1 MDSPP
6 MKPPRGVK
14 YTKETSGCGLL
25 VSVIKTLDASETNE
39 QREREKLK
47 IEREFR
53 KTDTRLN
60 ELVSRSDGDLTKVMQ
75 LFGKVSTEITASRE
89 RIHVVKENLQSCKQL
104 LRCRREEL
112 KKLYTDAIQH
122 KYVLEMLDQI
132 TEIRKV
138 PSQLSAFMAKK
149 HYLHATK
156 LLVASIETTD
166 GRLRGVEGLNDLR
179 QDFQNRRQQLYSKLL
194 EELNKHLYVSST
206 ADVLQNFQRQAS
218 GRNSQYAAGGA
229 SPFQRNV
236 LRRSAER
243 VEANTKA
250 RKALFEISKNGFLD
264 VDQSE
269 IIEDTELLDPDVNSS
284 YFLSIIVECFALLQ
298 KVPESIESI
307 KVQMQS
313 ELLAIVTKSTQHINS
328 LEYQQQQQQSHQQ
341 TTTTIGTSS
350 TPSSSSAVVC
360 NGTPGGG
367 GAAATGESNQ
377 PTQPVPMLELLELVF
392 KQFKLIAN
400 AHQQALRNYG
410 NVIQRYNIP
419 QVKPYDIIEY
429 WGQAQAVLKL
439 VLTDYLDI
447 QNDSGDET
455 LLMRGQFPEQS
466 TNVNAFFSR
475 RKTPGKKLLFRFEKS
490 SHTAEAGGSTGD
502 IEAGGQQQTKEHRR
516 NLSNVSNSTPKE
528 ESLLLLN
535 SSAASG
541 TSGHLLNSSFHQQQ
555 QQQQQPGHYF
565 GGRDGAAAAAAERR
579 KRERALVC
587 PADASLVRKIY
598 LPLMGYIQ
606 EIEGFMKCKSGQPCS
621 LNTFLANYVKDG
633 YLARGHNRNLQ
644 LTIESLSKAQ
654 DAWRTIISPEEMKR
668 LGLSRPLLQ
677 NTLIVE
683 NRIAETKKLIQDLP
697 TYSDELLK
705 MVCSLLKTYR
715 ETCQAAY
722 RGIVQP
728 ETEDKRIYSVA
739 WLKDDDITR
748 FLKSLPNWTDL
759 KSSNARLRQLQ
770 QKRLIKAEPSEEE
783 SPTQVQQRNVREA
796 EMLTSNLGEGGIS
809 QQEILSDVGVLK
821 ELAILQESM
830 EWFAGRIN
838 DFAQELKKPIVNGMV
853 AASPVTTPG
862 SPAPAG
868 TASIVNSPVIV
879 KDGMIKVLI
888 NLALEFEELA
898 NTCLLVLHL
907 EVRVQCFHYLR
918 ASPSDRYKSNNP
930 NKNDSLEP
938 DAKVLKLTKVLSD
951 MDEALSST
959 LHPRKTKYVFE
970 GLAHLAAR
978 ILIMAANSMEY
989 IDHSGVQRMCR
1000 NALALQQTLS
1010 SITASREVALDYA
1023 RSFYEMFYL
1032 DPEEILTSIVEKG
1045 AQFTEMQYLN
1055 ALQLIFRNRGIVDPA
1070 VVGTYQQK
1078 LSDLLGTKPPLGVTV

>member
-6 MKPPRGVK
+6 APVKPPRGVK

-53 KTDTRLN
+53 KTDLRLN
-60 ELVSRSDGDLTKVMQ
+60 ELVSRSDGDLTRVMQ

-89 RIHVVKENLQSCKQL
+89 RIHIVKENLQSCKQL

-112 KKLYTDAIQH
+112 RKLYTDAIQH

-132 TEIRKV
+132 TEVRKV
-138 PSQLSAFMAKK
+138 PAQLVGFLAKK

-156 LLVASIETTD
+156 LLMASIETTD
-166 GRLRGVEGLNDLR
+166 GRLKGVEGLNDLR
-179 QDFQNRRQQLYSKLL
+179 QDFQNRRQQLYGKLL

-206 ADVLQNFQRQAS
+206 ADVLQNFQRQSS
-218 GRNSQYAAGGA
+218 GRNSSSQYGAGV

-264 VDQSE
+264 VDKSE
-269 IIEDTELLDPDVNSS
+269 IIEDTDLLDPDVNSS

-313 ELLAIVTKSTQHINS
+313 ELLAIVTKSTH
-328 LEYQQQQQQSHQQ
+328 
-341 TTTTIGTSS
+341 
-350 TPSSSSAVVC
+350 
-360 NGTPGGG
+360 TPGGTT
-367 GAAATGESNQ
+367 ATDSSQ
-377 PTQPVPMLELLELVF
+377 APPAQPVPILELLELTF
-392 KQFKLIAN
+392 RQFKLIAD

-410 NVIQRYNIP
+410 YVIHRYNIP

-447 QNDSGDET
+447 QNDSSDEA
-455 LLMRGQFPEQS
+455 LLMRGQFTEQT

-475 RKTPGKKLLFRFEKS
+475 RKTPGKKLLFRFDKS
-490 SHTAEAGGSTGD
+490 SHTADGSGGGNGGQLLPNSSSVPAEGST
-502 IEAGGQQQTKEHRR
+502 QPKEHRR

-528 ESLLLLN
+528 DVGLN
-535 SSAASG
+535 SSSASG
-541 TSGHLLNSSFHQQQ
+541 TSAHLLNSSFHQQS
-555 QQQQQPGHYF
+555 HYF
-565 GGRDGAAAAAAERR
+565 GVKDAAAERK

-587 PADASLVRKIY
+587 PPDASLVRQIY

-606 EIEGFMKCKSGQPCS
+606 EIETFMKCKSGQPCS
-621 LNTFLANYVKDG
+621 LNSFLANYVKDA

-654 DAWRTIISPEEMKR
+654 DAWRTIITPEEIKR

-677 NTLIVE
+677 NTVIVE
-683 NRIAETKKLIQDLP
+683 TRIAETKKLIQDLP

-759 KSSNARLRQLQ
+759 KISSARLR
-770 QKRLIKAEPSEEE
+770 KRLIKAEPSEEE

-830 EWFAGRIN
+830 EWFAGRITE
-838 DFAQELKKPIVNGMV
+838 FALELKKPIVNGLV
-853 AASPVTTPG
+853 SGGSASG
-862 SPAPAG
+862 SPSAA
-868 TASIVNSPVIV
+868 PVIV

-888 NLALEFEELA
+888 NLALEFEDLA

-918 ASPSDRYKSNNP
+918 SSPSDRYKANNP

-1055 ALQLIFRNRGIVDPA
+1055 ALQLIFRNRGIMDPA
-1070 VVGTYQQK
+1070 LVGTYQQK
-1078 LSDLLGTKPPLGVTV
+1078 LSDLLGTKPALGVTV

>member
-250 RKALFEISKNGFLD
+250 RKALFEISKND

-313 ELLAIVTKSTQHINS
+313 ELLAIVTKSTH
-328 LEYQQQQQQSHQQ
+328 
-341 TTTTIGTSS
+341 
-350 TPSSSSAVVC
+350 AVAC

-367 GAAATGESNQ
+367 GAAGESNQ
-377 PTQPVPMLELLELVF
+377 PAQPVPMLELLELVF

-490 SHTAEAGGSTGD
+490 SHTAEAGGSTVD
-502 IEAGGQQQTKEHRR
+502 IEAGGQQAKEHRR

-541 TSGHLLNSSFHQQQ
+541 TSGHLLNK
-555 QQQQQPGHYF
+555 
-565 GGRDGAAAAAAERR
+565 RR

-606 EIEGFMKCKSGQPCS
+606 EIEDFMKCKSGQPCS

-759 KSSNARLRQLQ
+759 KSSNARMRQLQ

-1055 ALQLIFRNRGIVDPA
+1055 ALQLIFRNRGITDPA
-1070 VVGTYQQK
+1070 IVGTYQQK

>member
-6 MKPPRGVK
+6 APVKPPRGVK

-53 KTDTRLN
+53 KTDLRLN
-60 ELVSRSDGDLTKVMQ
+60 ELVSRSDGDLTRVMQ
-75 LFGKVSTEITASRE
+75 LFGKVSMEITASRE
-89 RIHVVKENLQSCKQL
+89 RIHIVKENLQSCKQL

-112 KKLYTDAIQH
+112 RKLYTDAIQH

-132 TEIRKV
+132 TEVRKV
-138 PSQLSAFMAKK
+138 PAQLAGFLAKK

-156 LLVASIETTD
+156 LLMASIETTD
-166 GRLRGVEGLNDLR
+166 GRLKGVEGLNDLR
-179 QDFQNRRQQLYSKLL
+179 QDFQNRRQQLYGKLL

-206 ADVLQNFQRQAS
+206 ADVLQNFQRQSS
-218 GRNSQYAAGGA
+218 GRNSNSQYGAGV

-264 VDQSE
+264 VDKSE
-269 IIEDTELLDPDVNSS
+269 IIEDTDLLDPDVNSS

-313 ELLAIVTKSTQHINS
+313 ELLAIVTKSTH
-328 LEYQQQQQQSHQQ
+328 
-341 TTTTIGTSS
+341 
-350 TPSSSSAVVC
+350 
-360 NGTPGGG
+360 TPGGST
-367 GAAATGESNQ
+367 ATDSSQ
-377 PTQPVPMLELLELVF
+377 APSVQPVPILELLELTF
-392 KQFKLIAN
+392 RQFKLIAD

-410 NVIQRYNIP
+410 NVIHRYNLP

-447 QNDSGDET
+447 QNDSSDEA
-455 LLMRGQFPEQS
+455 LLMRGQFTEQT

-475 RKTPGKKLLFRFEKS
+475 RKTPGKKLLFRFDKS
-490 SHTAEAGGSTGD
+490 SHTADGSGSGNGGQLLPNSSSAPAEGST
-502 IEAGGQQQTKEHRR
+502 QPKEHRR

-528 ESLLLLN
+528 DAGLN
-535 SSAASG
+535 SSSASG
-541 TSGHLLNSSFHQQQ
+541 TSAHLLNSSFHQQT
-555 QQQQQPGHYF
+555 HYF
-565 GGRDGAAAAAAERR
+565 GVKDAAAERK

-587 PADASLVRKIY
+587 PPDASLVRQIY

-606 EIEGFMKCKSGQPCS
+606 EIETFMKCKSGQPCS
-621 LNTFLANYVKDG
+621 LNSFLANYVKDA

-654 DAWRTIISPEEMKR
+654 DAWRTIITPEEIKR

-677 NTLIVE
+677 NTVIVE
-683 NRIAETKKLIQDLP
+683 TRIAETRKLIQDLP

-759 KSSNARLRQLQ
+759 KISSARLR
-770 QKRLIKAEPSEEE
+770 KRLIKAEPSEEE

-830 EWFAGRIN
+830 EWFAGRITE
-838 DFAQELKKPIVNGMV
+838 FALELKKPIVNGLV
-853 AASPVTTPG
+853 LGGSASG
-862 SPAPAG
+862 SPSAA
-868 TASIVNSPVIV
+868 PVIV

-918 ASPSDRYKSNNP
+918 SSPSDRYKANNP

-1055 ALQLIFRNRGIVDPA
+1055 ALQLIFRNRGITDPA
-1070 VVGTYQQK
+1070 IVGTYQQK
-1078 LSDLLGTKPPLGVTV
+1078 LSDLLGTKPALGVTV

>member
-6 MKPPRGVK
+6 VKPPRGVK

-39 QREREKLK
+39 QREREKHK

-53 KTDTRLN
+53 KTDQRLN
-60 ELVSRSDGDLTKVMQ
+60 ELVSRSDGDLTRVMQ
-75 LFGKVSTEITASRE
+75 LFGKVSTEVTASRE

-104 LRCRREEL
+104 LRCRRDEL

-138 PSQLSAFMAKK
+138 PTQLTAYMAKK

-156 LLVASIETTD
+156 LLMASIDTTD
-166 GRLRGVEGLNDLR
+166 GKLKGVEGLNDLR
-179 QDFQNRRQQLYSKLL
+179 QDFQNRRQQLYGKLL

-218 GRNSQYAAGGA
+218 GRNSQYAAGA

-264 VDQSE
+264 VDKSE

-313 ELLAIVTKSTQHINS
+313 ELLAIVTKSTH
-328 LEYQQQQQQSHQQ
+328 
-341 TTTTIGTSS
+341 
-350 TPSSSSAVVC
+350 
-360 NGTPGGG
+360 NGTPS
-367 GAAATGESNQ
+367 GASNAD
-377 PTQPVPMLELLELVF
+377 PTQPAQPVPILELLDLVF
-392 KQFKLIAN
+392 KQFKLIAS

-447 QNDSGDET
+447 QNDSGDEA
-455 LLMRGQFPEQS
+455 LLLRSQFAEQS

-475 RKTPGKKLLFRFEKS
+475 RKTPGKKLLFRFDKS
-490 SHTAEAGGSTGD
+490 SHTADAGGSQVAET
-502 IEAGGQQQTKEHRR
+502 ESGQPKEHRR
-516 NLSNVSNSTPKE
+516 NLSNVS
-528 ESLLLLN
+528 
-535 SSAASG
+535 
-541 TSGHLLNSSFHQQQ
+541 FHQH
-555 QQQQQPGHYF
+555 QPYYF
-565 GGRDGAAAAAAERR
+565 GGKDSAAAAERR

-606 EIEGFMKCKSGQPCS
+606 EIESFMKCKSGQPCS
-621 LNTFLANYVKDG
+621 LNTFLANYVKDA

-644 LTIESLSKAQ
+644 LTIESLSKSQ

-668 LGLSRPLLQ
+668 LGLTRPLLQ

-759 KSSNARLRQLQ
+759 KSSNARYRQLQ

-830 EWFAGRIN
+830 EWFASRITE
-838 DFAQELKKPIVNGMV
+838 FAQELKKPIVNGLV
-853 AASPVTTPG
+853 TASPVSTPG
-862 SPAPAG
+862 STSPAG
-868 TASIVNSPVIV
+868 TATIVNSPVIV

-918 ASPSDRYKSNNP
+918 SSPSDRYKANNP

-1010 SITASREVALDYA
+1010 SITASREIALDYA

-1078 LSDLLGTKPPLGVTV
+1078 LSDLLGTKPALGVTV

>member
-1 MDSPP
+1 
-6 MKPPRGVK
+6 
-14 YTKETSGCGLL
+14 SGCGLL

-53 KTDTRLN
+53 KTDQRLN
-60 ELVSRSDGDLTKVMQ
+60 ELVSRSDGDLTRVMQ
-75 LFGKVSTEITASRE
+75 LFGKVSTEVTASRE
-89 RIHVVKENLQSCKQL
+89 RIQVVKENLQSCKQL
-104 LRCRREEL
+104 LRCRRDEL

-138 PSQLSAFMAKK
+138 PAQLSGYMAKK

-156 LLVASIETTD
+156 LLMASIETTD
-166 GRLRGVEGLNDLR
+166 GKLRGVEGLNELR
-179 QDFQNRRQQLYSKLL
+179 QDFQNRRQQLYGKLL
-194 EELNKHLYVSST
+194 EELNRHLYVSST
-206 ADVLQNFQRQAS
+206 VDVLQNFQRQAS
-218 GRNSQYAAGGA
+218 GRNSQYAAGA

-264 VDQSE
+264 VDKSE

-328 LEYQQQQQQSHQQ
+328 LEHQPQTQSLQQQAA
-341 TTTTIGTSS
+341 IGPPN
-350 TPSSSSAVVC
+350 TPSSASATSC
-360 NGTPGGG
+360 NGTPSGTVNS
-367 GAAATGESNQ
+367 TGDPAQ
-377 PTQPVPMLELLELVF
+377 PAQPVPILELLDVVF
-392 KQFKLIAN
+392 RQLKLIAN

-447 QNDSGDET
+447 QNDSGDEA
-455 LLMRGQFPEQS
+455 LLLRGQFPEQT

-475 RKTPGKKLLFRFEKS
+475 RKTPGKKLLFRFDKS
-490 SHTAEAGGSTGD
+490 SHTADAGGSQATDGD
-502 IEAGGQQQTKEHRR
+502 GAGQPSKEHRR
-516 NLSNVSNSTPKE
+516 TLSNVSNTTPKE
-528 ESLLLLN
+528 ETLLN
-535 SSAASG
+535 SSASG
-541 TSGHLLNSSFHQQQ
+541 GNSSHLLNSSFHQH
-555 QQQQQPGHYF
+555 QPYYF
-565 GGRDGAAAAAAERR
+565 GGKDAAAERR

-606 EIEGFMKCKSGQPCS
+606 EIESFMKCKSGQPCS

-668 LGLSRPLLQ
+668 LGLTRPLLQ
-677 NTLIVE
+677 NTVIVE

-770 QKRLIKAEPSEEE
+770 QKRLIKTEPSEEE

-830 EWFAGRIN
+830 EWFAGRITE
-838 DFAQELKKPIVNGMV
+838 FAQELKKPIVNGLV
-853 AASPVTTPG
+853 TASPISTPG
-862 SPAPAG
+862 SPSPAG
-868 TASIVNSPVIV
+868 TATIVNSPVIV

-918 ASPSDRYKSNNP
+918 SSPSDRYKANNP

-959 LHPRKTKYVFE
+959 LHPRKTRYVFE

-1010 SITASREVALDYA
+1010 SITTSREVALDYA

-1070 VVGTYQQK
+1070 VVGSYQQK
-1078 LSDLLGTKPPLGVTV
+1078 LSDLLGTKPALGVTV

>member
-1 MDSPP
+1 MCTFLRKDSHRIYCESFWVERCRQYEPK
-6 MKPPRGVK
+6 M
-14 YTKETSGCGLL
+14 SGCGLL

-53 KTDTRLN
+53 KTDQRLN
-60 ELVSRSDGDLTKVMQ
+60 ELVSRSDGDLTRVMQ
-75 LFGKVSTEITASRE
+75 LFGKVSTEVTASRE
-89 RIHVVKENLQSCKQL
+89 RIQVVKENLQSCKQL
-104 LRCRREEL
+104 LRCRRDEL

-138 PSQLSAFMAKK
+138 PAQLTAFLAKK

-156 LLVASIETTD
+156 LLMASIETTD
-166 GRLRGVEGLNDLR
+166 GKLKGVEGLNDLR
-179 QDFQNRRQQLYSKLL
+179 QDFQNRRQQLYGKLL

-218 GRNSQYAAGGA
+218 GRNSQYAAGT

-264 VDQSE
+264 VDKSE

-298 KVPESIESI
+298 KVPESIE
-307 KVQMQS
+307 
-313 ELLAIVTKSTQHINS
+313 LLD
-328 LEYQQQQQQSHQQ
+328 
-341 TTTTIGTSS
+341 
-350 TPSSSSAVVC
+350 
-360 NGTPGGG
+360 
-367 GAAATGESNQ
+367 
-377 PTQPVPMLELLELVF
+377 LVF

-447 QNDSGDET
+447 QNDSGDEA
-455 LLMRGQFPEQS
+455 LLLRGQFAEQS

-475 RKTPGKKLLFRFEKS
+475 RKTPGKKLLFRFDKS
-490 SHTAEAGGSTGD
+490 SHTADTSGPQTADGDTGG
-502 IEAGGQQQTKEHRR
+502 TKEHRR

-528 ESLLLLN
+528 EALLN
-535 SSAASG
+535 SSAVSANS
-541 TSGHLLNSSFHQQQ
+541 SHLLNSSFHQH
-555 QQQQQPGHYF
+555 QPYYF
-565 GGRDGAAAAAAERR
+565 GGKDAAAERR

-606 EIEGFMKCKSGQPCS
+606 EIESFMKCKSGQPCS
-621 LNTFLANYVKDG
+621 LNTFLANYVKDA

-668 LGLSRPLLQ
+668 LGLTRPLLQ

-770 QKRLIKAEPSEEE
+770 QKRLMKTEPSEEE

-830 EWFAGRIN
+830 EWFASRITE
-838 DFAQELKKPIVNGMV
+838 FAHDLKKPIVNGLV

-862 SPAPAG
+862 SPSPAG
-868 TASIVNSPVIV
+868 TATIVNSPVIV

-918 ASPSDRYKSNNP
+918 SSPSDRYKANNP

-1078 LSDLLGTKPPLGVTV
+1078 LSDLLGTKPALGVTV

>member
-1 MDSPP
+1 M
-6 MKPPRGVK
+6 
-14 YTKETSGCGLL
+14 SGCGLL

-53 KTDTRLN
+53 KTDQRLN
-60 ELVSRSDGDLTKVMQ
+60 ELVSRSDGDLTRVMQ
-75 LFGKVSTEITASRE
+75 LFGKVSTEVTASRE
-89 RIHVVKENLQSCKQL
+89 RIQVVKENLQSCKQL
-104 LRCRREEL
+104 LRCRRDEL

-138 PSQLSAFMAKK
+138 PAQLSGYMAKK

-156 LLVASIETTD
+156 LLMASIETTD
-166 GRLRGVEGLNDLR
+166 GKLRGVEGLNELR
-179 QDFQNRRQQLYSKLL
+179 QDFQNRRQQLYGKLL
-194 EELNKHLYVSST
+194 EELNRHLYVSST

-218 GRNSQYAAGGA
+218 GRNSQYATGA

-264 VDQSE
+264 VDKSE

-328 LEYQQQQQQSHQQ
+328 LEHQPQTYQQQHQQQLQQ
-341 TTTTIGTSS
+341 PAIGPPN
-350 TPSSSSAVVC
+350 TPSSASGTGC
-360 NGTPGGG
+360 NGTPS
-367 GAAATGESNQ
+367 GAMNTAGDPSQLAQ
-377 PTQPVPMLELLELVF
+377 PIPILELLDVVF
-392 KQFKLIAN
+392 RQFKLIAN

-447 QNDSGDET
+447 QNDSGDEA
-455 LLMRGQFPEQS
+455 LLLRSQFTEQT

-475 RKTPGKKLLFRFEKS
+475 RKTPGKKLLFRFDKS
-490 SHTAEAGGSTGD
+490 SHTAEAGGSQATDGD
-502 IEAGGQQQTKEHRR
+502 GQQSKEHRR
-516 NLSNVSNSTPKE
+516 TLSNVSNSTPKE
-528 ESLLLLN
+528 EPLLN
-535 SSAASG
+535 SSAAG
-541 TSGHLLNSSFHQQQ
+541 GNTSHLLNSSFHQH
-555 QQQQQPGHYF
+555 QPYYF
-565 GGRDGAAAAAAERR
+565 GGKDAAAERR

-606 EIEGFMKCKSGQPCS
+606 EIESFMKCKSGQPCS

-677 NTLIVE
+677 NTVIVE

-770 QKRLIKAEPSEEE
+770 QKRLMKTEPSEEE

-830 EWFAGRIN
+830 EWFASRITE
-838 DFAQELKKPIVNGMV
+838 FAQELKKPIVNGFV
-853 AASPVTTPG
+853 TASPISTPG
-862 SPAPAG
+862 SPSPAG
-868 TASIVNSPVIV
+868 TATIVNSPVIV

-918 ASPSDRYKSNNP
+918 SSPSDRYKANNP

-1010 SITASREVALDYA
+1010 SITTSREVALDYA

-1032 DPEEILTSIVEKG
+1032 DPEEILTAIVEKG

-1070 VVGTYQQK
+1070 VVGSYQQK

>member
-6 MKPPRGVK
+6 VKPPRGVK
-14 YTKETSGCGLL
+14 FGKETSGCGLL

-47 IEREFR
+47 IEKEFR
-53 KTDTRLN
+53 KTDQRLN
-60 ELVSRSDGDLTKVMQ
+60 ELVSRNDGDLTRVMQ
-75 LFGKVSTEITASRE
+75 LFGKVSTQITCSRE
-89 RIHVVKENLQSCKQL
+89 RIHVVKENLQTCKQL

-112 KKLYTDAIQH
+112 KKLYTDAVQH
-122 KYVLEMLDQI
+122 KYVLEMLDQVN
-132 TEIRKV
+132 ELRKT
-138 PSQLSAFMAKK
+138 PQQLAAFMAKK

-156 LLVASIETTD
+156 LLMSAVEATEGPLKD
-166 GRLRGVEGLNDLR
+166 VEGLHDLR
-179 QDFQNRRQQLYSKLL
+179 LDFQNKRQQLYSKLL
-194 EELNKHLYVSST
+194 DELCRHLYVSST
-206 ADVLQNFQRQAS
+206 VEVLQNFQRQSS
-218 GRNSQYAAGGA
+218 GRISSSAAAGA

-243 VEANTKA
+243 MEANTKA
-250 RKALFEISKNGFLD
+250 RRALFEIAQNGYLD
-264 VDQSE
+264 VDKSE
-269 IIEDTELLDPDVNSS
+269 IIEDTDLLDPVVNTT
-284 YFLSIIVECFALLQ
+284 YFIGIIIECFALLN

-307 KVQMQS
+307 RVQMQS
-313 ELLAIVTKSTQHINS
+313 ELLTIVTKSTHHIMTITQQQNQNPYQ
-328 LEYQQQQQQSHQQ
+328 YQQ
-341 TTTTIGTSS
+341 
-350 TPSSSSAVVC
+350 VVASPPPNNAEDC
-360 NGTPGGG
+360 PEQNIPI
-367 GAAATGESNQ
+367 
-377 PTQPVPMLELLELVF
+377 LELLELVF
-392 KQFKLIAN
+392 KQLKLIAN
-400 AHQQALRNYG
+400 AHQLTLKNYH
-410 NVIQRYNIP
+410 NVMHRYNLT
-419 QVKPYDIIEY
+419 QVKAYDLIEY

-447 QNDSGDET
+447 QNDSSDE
-455 LLMRGQFPEQS
+455 LMRAQFTEQT
-466 TNVNAFFSR
+466 TNINTFFSR
-475 RKTPGKKLLFRFEKS
+475 RKVQGKKMLFKFDKS
-490 SHTAEAGGSTGD
+490 SHTASLEP
-502 IEAGGQQQTKEHRR
+502 EPNTKEHRR
-516 NLSNVSNSTPKE
+516 NASNVSNNIASKE
-528 ESLLLLN
+528 DALNQSGLNGQNLLN
-535 SSAASG
+535 ASFNVHSPG
-541 TSGHLLNSSFHQQQ
+541 TPNAD
-555 QQQQQPGHYF
+555 
-565 GGRDGAAAAAAERR
+565 RK

-587 PADASLVRKIY
+587 PPDAALVRQIY
-598 LPLMGYIQ
+598 LPMMGYIH
-606 EIEGFMKCKSGQPCS
+606 EIEGFMKCKSGQSCS
-621 LNTFLANYVKDG
+621 LNTFLDNYVKDA

-644 LTIESLSKAQ
+644 LTIESLSKTQ
-654 DAWRTIISPEEMKR
+654 DAWRSIITPEEMKR
-668 LGLSRPLLQ
+668 LGLTRPLLQ
-677 NTLIVE
+677 NTVLVE
-683 NRIAETKKLIQDLP
+683 TRISETKRLIQDLP

-759 KSSNARLRQLQ
+759 KTSNARIKQQ
-770 QKRLIKAEPSEEE
+770 SGQKRHMKAEPSEEE
-783 SPTQVQQRNVREA
+783 SPTAVQQRNVREA

-830 EWFAGRIN
+830 EWFASRIT
-838 DFAQELKKPIVNGMV
+838 DFAHDLRKPIVNGMV
-853 AASPVTTPG
+853 GGVSASPV
-862 SPAPAG
+862 
-868 TASIVNSPVIV
+868 VV

-907 EVRVQCFHYLR
+907 EVRVQCFHYLK
-918 ASPSDRYKSNNP
+918 SNPSDKFKANNP

-959 LHPRKTKYVFE
+959 LHSRKTKYVFE
-970 GLAHLAAR
+970 GLAHLASR

-989 IDHSGVQRMCR
+989 IDTAGVQRMCR

-1032 DPEEILTSIVEKG
+1032 DPDEILTSIIEKG
-1045 AQFTEMQYLN
+1045 SQFTEMQYLN
-1055 ALQLIFRNRGIVDPA
+1055 ALHLVCKNRGIVDQNTLA
-1070 VVGTYQQK
+1070 MYQQK
-1078 LSDLLGTKPPLGVTV
+1078 LSDVLGTKPGLGVTV

>member
-6 MKPPRGVK
+6 VKPPRGVK

-53 KTDTRLN
+53 KTDQRLN
-60 ELVSRSDGDLTKVMQ
+60 ELVSRSDGDLTRVMQ
-75 LFGKVSTEITASRE
+75 LFGKVSTEVTASRE
-89 RIHVVKENLQSCKQL
+89 RIQVVKENLQSCKQL
-104 LRCRREEL
+104 LRCRRDEL

-138 PSQLSAFMAKK
+138 PAQLTAFMAKK

-156 LLVASIETTD
+156 LLMASIDTTD
-166 GRLRGVEGLNDLR
+166 GKLKGVEGLNDLR
-179 QDFQNRRQQLYSKLL
+179 QDFQNRRQQLYGKLL

-218 GRNSQYAAGGA
+218 GRNSQYAAGA

-264 VDQSE
+264 VDKSE

-328 LEYQQQQQQSHQQ
+328 LEHQMQTQQQQQQ
-341 TTTTIGTSS
+341 TTLGITS
-350 TPSSSSAVVC
+350 TPSSTTVATC
-360 NGTPGGG
+360 NGTPS
-367 GAAATGESNQ
+367 GASSVD
-377 PTQPVPMLELLELVF
+377 PTQPAQPVPILELLDLVF

-400 AHQQALRNYG
+400 AHQQTLRNYG

-447 QNDSGDET
+447 QNDSSDEA
-455 LLMRGQFPEQS
+455 LLLRGQFAEQS

-475 RKTPGKKLLFRFEKS
+475 RKTPGKKLLFRFDKS
-490 SHTAEAGGSTGD
+490 SHTADAGGSQSADVETG
-502 IEAGGQQQTKEHRR
+502 GTKEHRR
-516 NLSNVSNSTPKE
+516 TLSNVSNSTPKE
-528 ESLLLLN
+528 DALLN
-535 SSAASG
+535 NSAVSANSSN
-541 TSGHLLNSSFHQQQ
+541 LLNSSFHQH
-555 QQQQQPGHYF
+555 QPYYF
-565 GGRDGAAAAAAERR
+565 GGKDAAAERR

-606 EIEGFMKCKSGQPCS
+606 EIESFMKCKSGQPCS
-621 LNTFLANYVKDG
+621 LNSFLANYVKDA

-668 LGLSRPLLQ
+668 LGLTRPLLQ
-677 NTLIVE
+677 NTVIVE

-759 KSSNARLRQLQ
+759 KSSNARFRQLQ
-770 QKRLIKAEPSEEE
+770 QKRLMKTEPSEEE
-783 SPTQVQQRNVREA
+783 SPTQIQQRNVREA

-830 EWFAGRIN
+830 EWFASRITE
-838 DFAQELKKPIVNGMV
+838 FAQDLKKPIVNGMV
-853 AASPVTTPG
+853 TASPVTTPG
-862 SPAPAG
+862 SPSPAG
-868 TASIVNSPVIV
+868 TATIVNSPVIV

-918 ASPSDRYKSNNP
+918 SSPSDRYKANNP

-1000 NALALQQTLS
+1000 NAQALQQTLS

-1023 RSFYEMFYL
+1023 RSFYDMFYL

-1055 ALQLIFRNRGIVDPA
+1055 ALQLIFRNRGILDPA
-1070 VVGTYQQK
+1070 VVGSYQQK
-1078 LSDLLGTKPPLGVTV
+1078 LSDLLGTKPALGVTV

>member
-1 MDSPP
+1 M
-6 MKPPRGVK
+6 
-14 YTKETSGCGLL
+14 SGCGLL

-39 QREREKLK
+39 QREREKHK

-53 KTDTRLN
+53 KTDQRLN
-60 ELVSRSDGDLTKVMQ
+60 ELVSRSDGDLTRVMQ
-75 LFGKVSTEITASRE
+75 LFGKVSTEVTASRE
-89 RIHVVKENLQSCKQL
+89 RIQVVKENLQSCKQL
-104 LRCRREEL
+104 LRCRRDEL

-138 PSQLSAFMAKK
+138 PTQLTAYMAKK

-156 LLVASIETTD
+156 LLMASIETTD
-166 GRLRGVEGLNDLR
+166 GKLKGVEGLNDLR
-179 QDFQNRRQQLYSKLL
+179 QDFQNRRQQLYGKLL

-218 GRNSQYAAGGA
+218 GRNSQYAAGA

-264 VDQSE
+264 VDKSE

-328 LEYQQQQQQSHQQ
+328 LEHQPQTQQPALGV
-341 TTTTIGTSS
+341 TG
-350 TPSSSSAVVC
+350 TPSSTTVAAC
-360 NGTPGGG
+360 NGTPS
-367 GAAATGESNQ
+367 GASNAD
-377 PTQPVPMLELLELVF
+377 PTQPAQPVPILELLDLVF
-392 KQFKLIAN
+392 KQFKLIAT

-447 QNDSGDET
+447 QNDSGDEA
-455 LLMRGQFPEQS
+455 LLLRGQFAEQS

-475 RKTPGKKLLFRFEKS
+475 RKTPGKKLLFRFDKS
-490 SHTAEAGGSTGD
+490 SHTADAGGSQTAETD
-502 IEAGGQQQTKEHRR
+502 PGQPKEHRR

-528 ESLLLLN
+528 DALLN
-535 SSAASG
+535 SSAASAN
-541 TSGHLLNSSFHQQQ
+541 SSHLLNSSFHQH
-555 QQQQQPGHYF
+555 QPYYF
-565 GGRDGAAAAAAERR
+565 GGKDSAAAAERR

-606 EIEGFMKCKSGQPCS
+606 EIESFMKCKSGQPCS
-621 LNTFLANYVKDG
+621 LNTFLANYVKDA

-668 LGLSRPLLQ
+668 LGLTRPLLQ

-759 KSSNARLRQLQ
+759 KSSNARFRQLQ
-770 QKRLIKAEPSEEE
+770 QKRLIKTEPSEEE
-783 SPTQVQQRNVREA
+783 SPTQIQQRNVREA

-830 EWFAGRIN
+830 EWFASRITE
-838 DFAQELKKPIVNGMV
+838 FAQELKKPIVNGLV
-853 AASPVTTPG
+853 TASPVSTPG
-862 SPAPAG
+862 SPSPAG
-868 TASIVNSPVIV
+868 TATIVNSPVIV

-918 ASPSDRYKSNNP
+918 SSPSDRYKANNP

-1070 VVGTYQQK
+1070 VVGSYQQK
-1078 LSDLLGTKPPLGVTV
+1078 LSDLLGTKPALGVTV

>member
-1 MDSPP
+1 MFPHF
-6 MKPPRGVK
+6 K
-14 YTKETSGCGLL
+14 SGCGLL

-53 KTDTRLN
+53 KTDQRLN
-60 ELVSRSDGDLTKVMQ
+60 ELVSRSDGDLTRVMQ
-75 LFGKVSTEITASRE
+75 LFGKVSTEVTASRE

-104 LRCRREEL
+104 LRCRRDEL

-138 PSQLSAFMAKK
+138 PAQLTAYMAKK

-156 LLVASIETTD
+156 LLMASIETTD
-166 GRLRGVEGLNDLR
+166 GKLKGVEGLNDLR
-179 QDFQNRRQQLYSKLL
+179 QDFQNRRQQLYGKLL

-218 GRNSQYAAGGA
+218 GRNSQYAPGA

-264 VDQSE
+264 VDKSE

-328 LEYQQQQQQSHQQ
+328 LEHQPQHTQQSALAI
-341 TTTTIGTSS
+341 TS
-350 TPSSSSAVVC
+350 TPSSAAAVAAC
-360 NGTPGGG
+360 NGTPS
-367 GAAATGESNQ
+367 GASAAD
-377 PTQPVPMLELLELVF
+377 PTQPAQPVPILELLDLVF
-392 KQFKLIAN
+392 RQFKLIAN

-447 QNDSGDET
+447 QNDSGDEA
-455 LLMRGQFPEQS
+455 LLLRGQFAEQS

-475 RKTPGKKLLFRFEKS
+475 RKTPGKKLLFRFDKS
-490 SHTAEAGGSTGD
+490 SHTADAGAAQPADGD
-502 IEAGGQQQTKEHRR
+502 QGQPKEHRR

-528 ESLLLLN
+528 DTVSGN
-535 SSAASG
+535 SS
-541 TSGHLLNSSFHQQQ
+541 HLLNSSFHQH
-555 QQQQQPGHYF
+555 QPVYF
-565 GGRDGAAAAAAERR
+565 GGKDGAAAAERR

-587 PADASLVRKIY
+587 SPDASLVRKIY

-606 EIEGFMKCKSGQPCS
+606 EIESFMKCKSGQPCS
-621 LNTFLANYVKDG
+621 LNTFLANYVKDA

-668 LGLSRPLLQ
+668 LGLTRPLLQ
-677 NTLIVE
+677 NTVIVE

-759 KSSNARLRQLQ
+759 KTSNARIRQLQ
-770 QKRLIKAEPSEEE
+770 QKRLIKTEPSEEE

-830 EWFAGRIN
+830 EWFANRITE
-838 DFAQELKKPIVNGMV
+838 FAQELKKPIVNGLV
-853 AASPVTTPG
+853 TASPVSTPG
-862 SPAPAG
+862 SPSPAG
-868 TASIVNSPVIV
+868 TATIVNSPVIV

-918 ASPSDRYKSNNP
+918 SSPSDRYKANNP

-1032 DPEEILTSIVEKG
+1032 DPEEILTAIVEKG

-1055 ALQLIFRNRGIVDPA
+1055 ALQLIFRNRGIIDPA
-1070 VVGTYQQK
+1070 VVGSYQQK
-1078 LSDLLGTKPPLGVTV
+1078 LSDLLGTKPALGVTV

>member
-1 MDSPP
+1 M
-6 MKPPRGVK
+6 
-14 YTKETSGCGLL
+14 SGCGLL

-53 KTDTRLN
+53 KTDQRLN
-60 ELVSRSDGDLTKVMQ
+60 ELVSRSDGDLTRVMQ

-112 KKLYTDAIQH
+112 RKLYTDAIQH
-122 KYVLEMLDQI
+122 KFVLEMLDQI
-132 TEIRKV
+132 TEVRKV
-138 PSQLSAFMAKK
+138 PAQLAGFLAKK

-156 LLVASIETTD
+156 LLVASIATTD
-166 GRLRGVEGLNDLR
+166 GQLKGVEGLNDLR
-179 QDFQNRRQQLYSKLL
+179 QDFQNRRNQLYAKLL

-206 ADVLQNFQRQAS
+206 ADVLQNFQRQSS
-218 GRNSQYAAGGA
+218 GRNSQYATGAGN

-250 RKALFEISKNGFLD
+250 RKALFEISKNGTLD
-264 VDQSE
+264 VDKSE

-313 ELLAIVTKSTQHINS
+313 ELLAVVTKSTQHINT
-328 LEYQQQQQQSHQQ
+328 LERVAPAMA
-341 TTTTIGTSS
+341 GTH
-350 TPSSSSAVVC
+350 SSSQSAIC
-360 NGTPGGG
+360 NGTSGVGGNG
-367 GAAATGESNQ
+367 GDSSNN
-377 PTQPVPMLELLELVF
+377 PPPQPVPILELLDLTF

-400 AHQQALRNYG
+400 AHQLALRNYS
-410 NVIQRYNIP
+410 NVIQRHNIP

-447 QNDSGDET
+447 QNDSGDEA
-455 LLMRGQFPEQS
+455 LLLRGQFASEQP

-475 RKTPGKKLLFRFEKS
+475 RKTPGKKLLFRFDKS
-490 SHTAEAGGSTGD
+490 SHTADGG
-502 IEAGGQQQTKEHRR
+502 GGGGGGGGLLLPSSASAASDTQASKEHRR
-516 NLSNVSNSTPKE
+516 NPSNVSNSGPKE
-528 ESLLLLN
+528 DGLN
-535 SSAASG
+535 SSSVSG
-541 TSGHLLNSSFHQQQ
+541 TATGGLLNSSFHQQ
-555 QQQQQPGHYF
+555 PYYF
-565 GGRDGAAAAAAERR
+565 GGKDAAAERR

-587 PADASLVRKIY
+587 PPDASLVRQIY

-606 EIEGFMKCKSGQPCS
+606 EIETFMKCKSGQPCS
-621 LNTFLANYVKDG
+621 LNNFLANYVKDA
-633 YLARGHNRNLQ
+633 YLARGHNRHLQ

-668 LGLSRPLLQ
+668 LGLTRPLLQ

-697 TYSDELLK
+697 TYSDDLLK

-759 KSSNARLRQLQ
+759 KTSSARLRH
-770 QKRLIKAEPSEEE
+770 QKPRLIKAEPSEEE

-830 EWFAGRIN
+830 EWFAGRITE
-838 DFAQELKKPIVNGMV
+838 FALELKKPIVNGMV
-853 AASPVTTPG
+853 LSSAASSVASSPAG
-862 SPAPAG
+862 SSPAPAG
-868 TASIVNSPVIV
+868 TATIVNSPVIV

-938 DAKVLKLTKVLSD
+938 DTKVMKLTKVLSD

-1055 ALQLIFRNRGIVDPA
+1055 ALQLIFRNRNITDPA
-1070 VVGTYQQK
+1070 VVGSYQQK
-1078 LSDLLGTKPPLGVTV
+1078 LSDLLGTKPALGVTV

>member
-1 MDSPP
+1 M
-6 MKPPRGVK
+6 
-14 YTKETSGCGLL
+14 SGCGLL

-39 QREREKLK
+39 QREQEKLK

-53 KTDTRLN
+53 KTDQRLN
-60 ELVSRSDGDLTKVMQ
+60 ELVSRSDGDLTRVMQ
-75 LFGKVSTEITASRE
+75 LFGKVSTEVTASRE
-89 RIHVVKENLQSCKQL
+89 RIQVVKENLQSCKQL
-104 LRCRREEL
+104 LRCRRDEL

-138 PSQLSAFMAKK
+138 PAQLSAYMAKK

-156 LLVASIETTD
+156 LLMASIETTD
-166 GRLRGVEGLNDLR
+166 GKLKGVEGLNDLR
-179 QDFQNRRQQLYSKLL
+179 QDFQNRRQQLYGKLL

-218 GRNSQYAAGGA
+218 GRNSQYAAGA

-264 VDQSE
+264 VDKSE

-328 LEYQQQQQQSHQQ
+328 LEHQPPTQQPAHGI
-341 TTTTIGTSS
+341 TS
-350 TPSSSSAVVC
+350 TPSSANAVAAC
-360 NGTPGGG
+360 NGTPSG
-367 GAAATGESNQ
+367 TSNAD
-377 PTQPVPMLELLELVF
+377 PTQPAQPVPILELLDLVF

-447 QNDSGDET
+447 QNDSGDEA
-455 LLMRGQFPEQS
+455 LLLRGQFAEQS

-475 RKTPGKKLLFRFEKS
+475 RKTPGKKLLFRFDKS
-490 SHTAEAGGSTGD
+490 SHTAEAGSSQQAD
-502 IEAGGQQQTKEHRR
+502 SDQGQPKEHRR

-528 ESLLLLN
+528 DTLLN
-535 SSAASG
+535 SSAVSG
-541 TSGHLLNSSFHQQQ
+541 NSSHLLNSSFHQH
-555 QQQQQPGHYF
+555 QPYYF
-565 GGRDGAAAAAAERR
+565 GGKDGAAERR

-587 PADASLVRKIY
+587 SPDASLVRKIY

-606 EIEGFMKCKSGQPCS
+606 EIESFMKCKSGQPCS
-621 LNTFLANYVKDG
+621 LNTFLANYVKDA

-668 LGLSRPLLQ
+668 LGLTRPLLQ
-677 NTLIVE
+677 NTVIVE

-770 QKRLIKAEPSEEE
+770 QKRLMKTEPSEEE

-809 QQEILSDVGVLK
+809 HQEILSDVGVLK

-830 EWFAGRIN
+830 EWFANRITE
-838 DFAQELKKPIVNGMV
+838 FAQELKKPIVNGLV
-853 AASPVTTPG
+853 GASPVSTPG
-862 SPAPAG
+862 SPSPAG
-868 TASIVNSPVIV
+868 TATIVNSPVIV

-918 ASPSDRYKSNNP
+918 SSPSDRYKANNP

-1070 VVGTYQQK
+1070 VVGSYQQK
-1078 LSDLLGTKPPLGVTV
+1078 LSDLLGTKPALGVTV

>member
-1 MDSPP
+1 M
-6 MKPPRGVK
+6 
-14 YTKETSGCGLL
+14 SGCGLL

-53 KTDTRLN
+53 KTDQRLN

-75 LFGKVSTEITASRE
+75 LFGKVSTEVTASRE

-166 GRLRGVEGLNDLR
+166 GKLRGVEGLNDLR

-313 ELLAIVTKSTQHINS
+313 ELLTIVTKSTQHINS
-328 LEYQQQQQQSHQQ
+328 LEYQQQQQQQQQHLSHQQ
-341 TTTTIGTSS
+341 NATGAAS
-350 TPSSSSAVVC
+350 TPSASGTVC
-360 NGTPGGG
+360 NGTPSGG
-367 GAAATGESNQ
+367 GATGGEASQ
-377 PTQPVPMLELLELVF
+377 PAQPVPMLELLELVF

-447 QNDSGDET
+447 QNDSGDEA

-466 TNVNAFFSR
+466 TNVNAYFSR
-475 RKTPGKKLLFRFEKS
+475 RKTAGKKLLFRFEKS
-490 SHTAEAGGSTGD
+490 SHTAEVGGSLVD
-502 IEAGGQQQTKEHRR
+502 IDAGQQPKEHRR

-528 ESLLLLN
+528 DTLLN
-535 SSAASG
+535 SSAVSG
-541 TSGHLLNSSFHQQQ
+541 ASGHLLNSSIHQQH
-555 QQQQQPGHYF
+555 QPQSYF
-565 GGRDGAAAAAAERR
+565 GGKDGAAAAAAERR

-587 PADASLVRKIY
+587 PADASLVRTIY

-606 EIEGFMKCKSGQPCS
+606 EIESFMKCKSGQPCS

-677 NTLIVE
+677 NTVIVE

-830 EWFAGRIN
+830 EWFAGRITE
-838 DFAQELKKPIVNGMV
+838 FAQELKKPIVNGMV
-853 AASPVTTPG
+853 AASPVSTPG

-879 KDGMIKVLI
+879 KDGMIKVLV

-951 MDEALSST
+951 MDEALSAT
-959 LHPRKTKYVFE
+959 LHSRKTKYVFE

-1055 ALQLIFRNRGIVDPA
+1055 ALQLIFRNRGVTDPA
-1070 VVGTYQQK
+1070 IVGGYQQK

>member
-6 MKPPRGVK
+6 VKPPRGVK

-53 KTDTRLN
+53 KTDQRLN
-60 ELVSRSDGDLTKVMQ
+60 ELVSRSDGDLTRVMQ
-75 LFGKVSTEITASRE
+75 LFGKVSTEVTASRE
-89 RIHVVKENLQSCKQL
+89 RIQVVKENLQSCKQL
-104 LRCRREEL
+104 LRCRRDEL

-138 PSQLSAFMAKK
+138 PAQLTAFMTKK

-156 LLVASIETTD
+156 LLMASIETTD
-166 GRLRGVEGLNDLR
+166 GKLKGVEGLNDLR
-179 QDFQNRRQQLYSKLL
+179 QDFQNRRQQLYGKLL

-218 GRNSQYAAGGA
+218 GRNSQYAAGA

-264 VDQSE
+264 VDKSE

-328 LEYQQQQQQSHQQ
+328 LEHVPQTQQHQQQTAHGI
-341 TTTTIGTSS
+341 TS
-350 TPSSSSAVVC
+350 TPSSSTVAAC
-360 NGTPGGG
+360 NGTPS
-367 GAAATGESNQ
+367 GASGSSGDPSQ
-377 PTQPVPMLELLELVF
+377 PAQPVPILELLDLVF

-419 QVKPYDIIEY
+419 QVKPYDTIEY

-447 QNDSGDET
+447 QNDSGDEA
-455 LLMRGQFPEQS
+455 LLLRGQFSEQS

-475 RKTPGKKLLFRFEKS
+475 RKTPGKKLLFRFDKS
-490 SHTAEAGGSTGD
+490 SHTVDAGGSQSQDVETG
-502 IEAGGQQQTKEHRR
+502 GTKEHRR
-516 NLSNVSNSTPKE
+516 TLSNVSNSTPKDDA
-528 ESLLLLN
+528 LLN
-535 SSAASG
+535 SSAVSA
-541 TSGHLLNSSFHQQQ
+541 TSSHLLNSSFHQH
-555 QQQQQPGHYF
+555 QPYYF
-565 GGRDGAAAAAAERR
+565 GGKDAAAERR

-606 EIEGFMKCKSGQPCS
+606 EIESFMKCKSGQPCS
-621 LNTFLANYVKDG
+621 LNTFLANYVKDA

-668 LGLSRPLLQ
+668 LGLTRPLLQ
-677 NTLIVE
+677 NTVIVE

-770 QKRLIKAEPSEEE
+770 QKRLMKTEPSEEE

-830 EWFAGRIN
+830 EWFASRITE
-838 DFAQELKKPIVNGMV
+838 FAQDLKKPIVNGLV
-853 AASPVTTPG
+853 TASPVSTPG
-862 SPAPAG
+862 SPSPAG
-868 TASIVNSPVIV
+868 TATIVNSPVIV

-918 ASPSDRYKSNNP
+918 SSPSDRYKANNP

-1070 VVGTYQQK
+1070 IVGSYQQK
-1078 LSDLLGTKPPLGVTV
+1078 LSDLLGTKPALGVTV

>member
-6 MKPPRGVK
+6 AKPPRGVK

-53 KTDTRLN
+53 KTDQRLN
-60 ELVSRSDGDLTKVMQ
+60 ELVSRSDGDLTRVMQ
-75 LFGKVSTEITASRE
+75 LFGKVSTEVTASRE

-104 LRCRREEL
+104 LRCRRDEL

-122 KYVLEMLDQI
+122 KYVLEMLDHI

-138 PSQLSAFMAKK
+138 PVQLSAYMAKK

-156 LLVASIETTD
+156 LLMASIETTD
-166 GRLRGVEGLNDLR
+166 GKLRGVEGLNDLR
-179 QDFQNRRQQLYSKLL
+179 QDFQNRRQQLYAKLL

-206 ADVLQNFQRQAS
+206 VDVLQSFQRQSS
-218 GRNSQYAAGGA
+218 GRNSQYANGT

-264 VDQSE
+264 ADKSE

-313 ELLAIVTKSTQHINS
+313 ELLAIVTKSTHDWLRS
-328 LEYQQQQQQSHQQ
+328 
-341 TTTTIGTSS
+341 
-350 TPSSSSAVVC
+350 
-360 NGTPGGG
+360 
-367 GAAATGESNQ
+367 GATHPAG
-377 PTQPVPMLELLELVF
+377 PILELLELVF

-400 AHQQALRNYG
+400 AHQQTLRNYG

-447 QNDSGDET
+447 QNDSGDEA
-455 LLMRGQFPEQS
+455 LLLRGQFTEQS

-475 RKTPGKKLLFRFEKS
+475 RKTPGKKLLFRFDKS
-490 SHTAEAGGSTGD
+490 SHTADAGGSLGSD
-502 IEAGGQQQTKEHRR
+502 AEANQSKEHRR

-528 ESLLLLN
+528 DVLLN
-535 SSAASG
+535 SSAVNGTAAS
-541 TSGHLLNSSFHQQQ
+541 
-555 QQQQQPGHYF
+555 
-565 GGRDGAAAAAAERR
+565 AAERR

-606 EIEGFMKCKSGQPCS
+606 EIESFMKCKSGQPCS
-621 LNTFLANYVKDG
+621 LNSFLANYVKDA

-683 NRIAETKKLIQDLP
+683 NRIAETKRLIQDLP

-759 KSSNARLRQLQ
+759 KLSNARLRQLQ
-770 QKRLIKAEPSEEE
+770 QKRMIKTEPSEEE
-783 SPTQVQQRNVREA
+783 SPAQVQQRNVREA

-830 EWFAGRIN
+830 EWFANRITE
-838 DFAQELKKPIVNGMV
+838 FAQDLKKPIVNGMV
-853 AASPVTTPG
+853 AASPVSTPG
-862 SPAPAG
+862 SPLPAG
-868 TASIVNSPVIV
+868 TATIVNSPVIV

-918 ASPSDRYKSNNP
+918 SSPSDRYKANNP

-1010 SITASREVALDYA
+1010 SITASREIALDYA

-1032 DPEEILTSIVEKG
+1032 DPEEILTAIVERG

>member
-6 MKPPRGVK
+6 VKPPRGVK
-14 YTKETSGCGLL
+14 YGKETSGCGLL

-47 IEREFR
+47 IEKEFR
-53 KTDTRLN
+53 KTDQRLN
-60 ELVSRSDGDLTKVMQ
+60 ELVSRNDGDLTRVMQ
-75 LFGKVSTEITASRE
+75 LFGKVSVQVTSSRE

-122 KYVLEMLDQI
+122 KCVLEMLDQVNELRR
-132 TEIRKV
+132 T
-138 PSQLSAFMAKK
+138 PQQLASFMAKK

-156 LLVASIETTD
+156 LLRTSVESIEGPLKD
-166 GRLRGVEGLNDLR
+166 VEGLQDLR
-179 QDFQNRRQQLYSKLL
+179 QDLQAKRHHLYSKLL

-206 ADVLQNFQRQAS
+206 DGVLQSFQRQSS
-218 GRNSQYAAGGA
+218 GRNSHSAAAGA

-250 RKALFEISKNGFLD
+250 RKALFEIAQNGYMD
-264 VDQSE
+264 VDKSE
-269 IIEDTELLDPDVNSS
+269 IIEDTDLLDPDVNST
-284 YFLSIIVECFALLQ
+284 YFIGIIIECFALLN
-298 KVPESIESI
+298 KVPDSIESLRTH
-307 KVQMQS
+307 MQS
-313 ELLAIVTKSTQHINS
+313 ELLAIVTKSTHHIVTVS
-328 LEYQQQQQQSHQQ
+328 QQQHPQNHAQ
-341 TTTTIGTSS
+341 
-350 TPSSSSAVVC
+350 
-360 NGTPGGG
+360 
-367 GAAATGESNQ
+367 GANASEDLPEQ
-377 PTQPVPMLELLELVF
+377 KIPILELLDLVF

-400 AHQQALRNYG
+400 AHQLTLKNYH
-410 NVIQRYNIP
+410 NVMHRYNLP
-419 QVKPYDIIEY
+419 QVKAYDLIEY

-447 QNDSGDET
+447 QNDSSDE
-455 LLMRGQFPEQS
+455 LMRTQFTEQT
-466 TNVNAFFSR
+466 TNINTFFSR
-475 RKTPGKKLLFRFEKS
+475 RKVQGKKLLFKFDKS
-490 SHTAEAGGSTGD
+490 SHTVDVEPSTGS
-502 IEAGGQQQTKEHRR
+502 KEHRR
-516 NLSNVSNSTPKE
+516 NPSNVSNSTGKE
-528 ESLLLLN
+528 QDLLN
-535 SSAASG
+535 HTGPNGSN
-541 TSGHLLNSSFHQQQ
+541 LLNSSFNKHHPSAVGVHDKKKQ
-555 QQQQQPGHYF
+555 
-565 GGRDGAAAAAAERR
+565 ERQLVCTPDA
-579 KRERALVC
+579 ALV
-587 PADASLVRKIY
+587 RNIY
-598 LPLMGYIQ
+598 LPMMGYIH
-606 EIEGFMKCKSGQPCS
+606 EIESFMKCKSGQLCS
-621 LNTFLANYVKDG
+621 LNTFLANYVKDA

-644 LTIESLSKAQ
+644 LTIDSLSKTQ
-654 DAWRTIISPEEMKR
+654 DAWRTIITPEEMKR
-668 LGLSRPLLQ
+668 LGLARPLLQ
-677 NTLIVE
+677 NTVLVE
-683 NRIAETKKLIQDLP
+683 SRISETKKLIEDLP

-739 WLKDDDITR
+739 WLKDDDIMR

-759 KSSNARLRQLQ
+759 INARLRQAS
-770 QKRLIKAEPSEEE
+770 QKRGMKAEPSEEE
-783 SPTQVQQRNVREA
+783 SPTAVQQRNIREA

-830 EWFAGRIN
+830 EWFAGRIT
-838 DFAQELKKPIVNGMV
+838 DFASDLRKPIANGLMGSGGV
-853 AASPVTTPG
+853 GSSPV
-862 SPAPAG
+862 
-868 TASIVNSPVIV
+868 VV
-879 KDGMIKVLI
+879 KDGMIKVLM

-907 EVRVQCFHYLR
+907 EVRVQCFHYLK
-918 ASPSDRYKSNNP
+918 SNPSDKFKANNP

-970 GLAHLAAR
+970 GLAHLASR
-978 ILIMAANSMEY
+978 ILVMAANSMEA
-989 IDHSGVQRMCR
+989 IDHPGVQRMCR

-1032 DPEEILTSIVEKG
+1032 EPDEILTSIIEKG
-1045 AQFTEMQYLN
+1045 SQFTEMQYLN
-1055 ALQLIFRNRGIVDPA
+1055 ALHLVCKNRGISDQNTLA
-1070 VVGTYQQK
+1070 MYQQK
-1078 LSDLLGTKPPLGVTV
+1078 LCDVLGNKPGLGVTV

>member
-6 MKPPRGVK
+6 VKPPRGVK
-14 YTKETSGCGLL
+14 YGKETSGCGLL

-47 IEREFR
+47 IEKEFR
-53 KTDTRLN
+53 KTDQRLN
-60 ELVSRSDGDLTKVMQ
+60 ELVSRNDGDLTRVMQ
-75 LFGKVSTEITASRE
+75 LFGKVSTQITSSRE
-89 RIHVVKENLQSCKQL
+89 RIHVVKENLQTCKQL

-112 KKLYTDAIQH
+112 KKLYTDAVQH
-122 KYVLEMLDQI
+122 KYVLEMLDQVN
-132 TEIRKV
+132 ELRKT
-138 PSQLSAFMAKK
+138 PQQLAAFMAKK

-156 LLVASIETTD
+156 LLMSAVEATEGPLKD
-166 GRLRGVEGLNDLR
+166 VEGLHDLR
-179 QDFQNRRQQLYSKLL
+179 QDFQNKRQQLYSKLL
-194 EELNKHLYVSST
+194 DELCRHLYISST
-206 ADVLQNFQRQAS
+206 AEVLQNFQRQSS
-218 GRNSQYAAGGA
+218 GRISSSAAAGT

-243 VEANTKA
+243 MEANTKA
-250 RKALFEISKNGFLD
+250 RKALFEIAQNGYLD
-264 VDQSE
+264 VDKSE
-269 IIEDTELLDPDVNSS
+269 IIEDTDLLDPDVNTT
-284 YFLSIIVECFALLQ
+284 YFIGIIIECFALLN

-307 KVQMQS
+307 REQMQS
-313 ELLAIVTKSTQHINS
+313 ELLTIVTKSTHHIMTLTQQQNQNPYQ
-328 LEYQQQQQQSHQQ
+328 YQQ
-341 TTTTIGTSS
+341 
-350 TPSSSSAVVC
+350 
-360 NGTPGGG
+360 
-367 GAAATGESNQ
+367 
-377 PTQPVPMLELLELVF
+377 LVF
-392 KQFKLIAN
+392 KQLKLIAN
-400 AHQQALRNYG
+400 AHQLTLKNYH
-410 NVIQRYNIP
+410 NVMHRYNLT
-419 QVKPYDIIEY
+419 QVKAYDLIEY

-447 QNDSGDET
+447 QNDSSDE
-455 LLMRGQFPEQS
+455 LMRAQFTEQT
-466 TNVNAFFSR
+466 TNINTFFSR
-475 RKTPGKKLLFRFEKS
+475 RKVQGKKMLFKFDKS
-490 SHTAEAGGSTGD
+490 SHTASLEA
-502 IEAGGQQQTKEHRR
+502 EVNAKEHRP
-516 NLSNVSNSTPKE
+516 NKE
-528 ESLLLLN
+528 DVLNQSGLNGQNLLN
-535 SSAASG
+535 
-541 TSGHLLNSSFHQQQ
+541 TSFNKHLTVA
-555 QQQQQPGHYF
+555 PGAD
-565 GGRDGAAAAAAERR
+565 RK

-587 PADASLVRKIY
+587 TPDAGLVRQIY
-598 LPLMGYIQ
+598 LPMMGYIH
-606 EIEGFMKCKSGQPCS
+606 EIEGFMKCKSGQSCS
-621 LNTFLANYVKDG
+621 LNTFLDNYVKDA

-644 LTIESLSKAQ
+644 LTIESLSKTQ
-654 DAWRTIISPEEMKR
+654 DAWRSIITPEEMKR
-668 LGLSRPLLQ
+668 LGLTRPLLQ
-677 NTLIVE
+677 NTVLVE
-683 NRIAETKKLIQDLP
+683 NRISETKRLIQDLP

-759 KSSNARLRQLQ
+759 KTSNARMKQQ
-770 QKRLIKAEPSEEE
+770 QSGQKRMIKPEPSEEE
-783 SPTQVQQRNVREA
+783 SPTAVQQRNVREA

-830 EWFAGRIN
+830 EWFAGRIT
-838 DFAQELKKPIVNGMV
+838 DFANDLRKPIVNGMV
-853 AASPVTTPG
+853 GGVSASPV
-862 SPAPAG
+862 
-868 TASIVNSPVIV
+868 VV
-879 KDGMIKVLI
+879 KDGMIKVLM

-907 EVRVQCFHYLR
+907 EVRVQCFHYLK
-918 ASPSDRYKSNNP
+918 SNPSDKFKPNNP

-970 GLAHLAAR
+970 GLAHLASR

-989 IDHSGVQRMCR
+989 IDTAGVQRMCR

-1032 DPEEILTSIVEKG
+1032 DPDEILTSIIEKG

-1055 ALQLIFRNRGIVDPA
+1055 ALHLVCKNRGIVDQNTLA
-1070 VVGTYQQK
+1070 MYQQK
-1078 LSDLLGTKPPLGVTV
+1078 LSDVLGTKPGLGVTV